1 MEKFSQTKKMMN
13 LIKILDMFIT
23 KSKIIQ
29 ISIKINMMI
38 SKIKKVN
45 RAMGMEIK
53 QINIVTSSI
62 RIKIITDKNKVIM
75 VVIIDNKI
83 IIRNKINKRIM
94 TMYTIINKN
103 SKTNSKSMVL
113 ITLKIIIKKIV
124 NINNNNMMISNKTMK
139 MIQLRQQAM
148 IITQELKNI
157 KMKNNTN
164 AKNVEGHLDKQY
176 TKSI

>member
-1 MEKFSQTKKMMN
+1 MMN

-139 MIQLRQQAM
+139 MI
-148 IITQELKNI
+148 
-157 KMKNNTN
+157 
-164 AKNVEGHLDKQY
+164 
-176 TKSI
+176 